1 LASGAITFK
10 LKLQATIATSSTKPE
25 FVAAVIAAKLAKYL

>member
-10 LKLQATIATSSTKPE
+10 LKLQATIATSSMEAE
-25 FVAAVIAAKLAKYL
+25 FVAAVIAAMVAKYL